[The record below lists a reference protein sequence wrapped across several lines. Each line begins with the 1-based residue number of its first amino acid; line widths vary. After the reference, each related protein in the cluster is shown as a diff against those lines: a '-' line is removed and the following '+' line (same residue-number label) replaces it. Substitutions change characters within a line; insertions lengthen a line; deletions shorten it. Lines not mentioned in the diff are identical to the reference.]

1 MLENLSGRSSLAL
14 LDDDLDDDV
23 DRNGPQKAGDRA
35 YEQLRHM
42 IVSLEIEP
50 GATVD
55 EQSLSK
61 RLDLGRTPIREA
73 LLRLAVEHLVTIIP
87 RRGTRIAPIDLG
99 ELKEVED
106 LRWNLEAL
114 AARWAA
120 SRISPRQLEKLE
132 RLIDRA
138 EAGDF
143 ITTDD
148 WDVEVDRRFHGI
160 VAAAT
165 QNRYLVRELA
175 HLFNLGIRLQYAS
188 RTQMASVGEELLDYR
203 RIIDA
208 LRARDPEAA
217 EAGMR
222 DHLIDTRDRTA
233 AVLGSAVG
241 QFYEDGS

>member
-1 MLENLSGRSSLAL
+1 MLENLSGRPAQAL

-35 YEQLRHM
+35 YDALRQM
-42 IVSLEIEP
+42 IVSLELEP
-50 GATVD
+50 GSTVD
-55 EQSLSK
+55 ELSLSK
-61 RLDLGRTPIREA
+61 RLELGRTPIREA
-73 LLRLAVEHLVTIIP
+73 LLRLAEEHLVTIIP

-99 ELKEVED
+99 QLKEVEE

-120 SRISPRQLEKLE
+120 TRIGPKQLAKLE

-138 EAGDF
+138 EAGEFRD
-143 ITTDD
+143 TED

-160 VAAAT
+160 VAAAS
-165 QNRYLVRELA
+165 QNRFLIRELA
-175 HLFNLGIRLQYAS
+175 HLFNLSIRLQYAS
-188 RTQMASVGEELLDYR
+188 RTQMATIGEELRDYR

-208 LRARDPEAA
+208 LRAGDAEAA

-241 QFYEDGS
+241 QFYEGEE